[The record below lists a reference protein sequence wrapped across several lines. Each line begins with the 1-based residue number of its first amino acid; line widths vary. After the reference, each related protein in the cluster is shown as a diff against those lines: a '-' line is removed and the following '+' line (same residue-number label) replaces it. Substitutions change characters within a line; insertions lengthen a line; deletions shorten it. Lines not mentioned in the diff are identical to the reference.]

1 MSEQVVAALVYGW
14 VLQFVKARKGVPTWV
29 VQVLTVLMAGVVYAL
44 WIASPN
50 AQNWRAWLTAVV
62 AWGVQ
67 ALGWSSVA
75 AATGVAPKTDS
86 IH

>member
-14 VLQFVKARKGVPTWV
+14 VLQFVKARKGVPTWG
-29 VQVLTVLMAGVVYAL
+29 VQVATVLLAAGVYAL
-44 WIASPN
+44 WIAVPTPD
-50 AQNWRAWLTAVV
+50 NWRAWLTAVV
-62 AWGVQ
+62 GWGVQ

-75 AATGVAPKTDS
+75 AATGAAPKTDS